1 MMSQT
6 LQSITGV
13 MGRRGFFGMI
23 EVAFLIPFNSNSK
36 RGQLP
41 SGKGVLGPLVMWR
54 CLTAARYVLMVCHL
68 SPFNPLMTVD
78 DIHRHDNYMQ
88 PITVDDLHRHR

>member
-36 RGQLP
+36 RGRLP

-68 SPFNPLMTVD
+68 SPFKARNALNSSNCCSEAGRGGRATS
-78 DIHRHDNYMQ
+78 
-88 PITVDDLHRHR
+88 